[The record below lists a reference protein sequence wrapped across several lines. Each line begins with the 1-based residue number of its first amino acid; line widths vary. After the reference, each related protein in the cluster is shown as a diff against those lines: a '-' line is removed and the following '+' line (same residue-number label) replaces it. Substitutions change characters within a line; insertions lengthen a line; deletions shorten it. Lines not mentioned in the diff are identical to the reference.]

1 MSNKKIVICDLDHE
15 NVEAEREVLETAGYT
30 FEWLHCKTQEEVI
43 EHCKNA
49 VVLMNQYVRMDRKVF
64 ESLPKLKC
72 IVRYGVGVDNVNLDD
87 AAEFGIQVCN
97 VPDYGTRE
105 VADQALAMMMCL
117 TRKVSFT
124 NSLIRKDIWDYRKEI
139 PIYRMSAATVGI
151 YGIGRIGSE
160 FAKRVHAM
168 GCRVIAYDIEENS
181 KERIF
186 PDFVE
191 FVSKEQ
197 LITQSDIIS
206 IHCPLGPDTYH
217 VFGKEEFKAM
227 KSSAYIVN
235 VSRGGI
241 IDEEGLE
248 WALSNQEIAGA
259 ALDVVEHEPLRADS
273 PLLKHDNFIISP
285 HTAWYSEE
293 SAQELKRK
301 VAQEAVRFMK
311 NEPVHYSVNLKDN
324 ERKG

>member
-43 EHCKNA
+43 EHCKDA

-117 TRKVSFT
+117 TRKVAFT
-124 NSLIRKDIWDYRKEI
+124 NSLIRKGIWDYRKEI
-139 PIYRMSAATVGI
+139 PIYRMSVATVGI
-151 YGIGRIGSE
+151 YGIGRIGTE
-160 FAKRVHAM
+160 FAKRVRAM
-168 GCRVIAYDIEENS
+168 GCKVIAYDIEENS
-181 KERIF
+181 KERVF

-197 LITQSDIIS
+197 LIAQSDIIS
-206 IHCPLGPDTYH
+206 IHCPLRPDTYH

-227 KSSAYIVN
+227 KPSAYIVN

-241 IDEEGLE
+241 IDEEALE

-259 ALDVVEHEPLRADS
+259 ALDVVEHEPLRTDS

-301 VAQEAVRFMK
+301 VAQEAVRFIR
-311 NEPVHYSVNLKDN
+311 NEPVHYSVN
-324 ERKG
+324 